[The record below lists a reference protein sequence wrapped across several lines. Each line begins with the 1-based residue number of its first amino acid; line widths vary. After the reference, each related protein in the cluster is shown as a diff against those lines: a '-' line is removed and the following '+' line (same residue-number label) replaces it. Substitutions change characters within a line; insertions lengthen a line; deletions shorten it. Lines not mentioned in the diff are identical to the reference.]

1 MALINKTNFMM
12 SVPIVLA
19 DGTRD
24 SVNIQPNRRVDL
36 PEGATLDPR
45 RARDLS
51 HQIMD
56 TDAAKNAQAVQAA
69 TAHALPKPG
78 SAPAPTSSSPS
89 GGASGVRATVT
100 VGNNPVETDKP
111 SSQPKSN

>member
-36 PEGATLDPR
+36 PEGAMLDPR

-56 TDAAKNAQAVQAA
+56 TDAAKNAQAIQAA
-69 TAHALPKPG
+69 TAHALPKPVS
-78 SAPAPTSSSPS
+78 SAPAPSSG

-111 SSQPKSN
+111 ASQPKSN